1 MRCRLLPLVV
11 ALLAGALS
19 LPAHAQAPAAP
30 TAPTAPAAAPARLS
44 VVFVN
49 PGKTGEIF
57 WELVNHSM
65 RAAASQLNIDVETL
79 WAQRNYRQMQELG
92 LDVVNRATKP
102 DYLVLVNEENAA
114 LPIMQAAESAG
125 VKTMLLANALTGRA
139 FEEFGGPQE
148 KLKTWIASLV
158 PDLDEAGARMARA
171 LVSVARARDLRS
183 SDGKI
188 HLLALGGDDSTPT
201 SVART
206 NGLMR
211 VVGENSDVVIDRLL
225 FANWN
230 ETEAERL
237 TANFLQWAQRRDIN
251 IAGVWAANDP
261 MAFGAMNAAK
271 RVGYV
276 PGKDLIVVGLNW
288 SPSAVRRVLAGEML
302 LTDGGHFMG
311 GALSMM
317 LLRDH
322 ADGCD
327 LSAGKGAL
335 IFKTS
340 PVTQMRANTAL
351 FFVGERQFEQLD
363 FNKLRQAS
371 KGTCGARDFSVGAL
385 LDAAMFAGD

>member
-1 MRCRLLPLVV
+1 MRRSLIRLLAAVV
-11 ALLAGALS
+11 AGALS
-19 LPAHAQAPAAP
+19 LPARADV
-30 TAPTAPAAAPARLS
+30 PTAPAPLS

-57 WELVNHSM
+57 WELMDHSM
-65 RAAASQLNIDVETL
+65 RAAARQLDIEVETL
-79 WAQRNYRQMQELG
+79 WAQRNYRHMQELG
-92 LDVVNRATKP
+92 LDVVNRTTKP

-114 LPIMQAAESAG
+114 LPIMQAADRAG
-125 VKTMLLANALTGRA
+125 VKTMLLTNTLTGRA
-139 FEEFGGPQE
+139 LQEFGGPQE

-158 PDLDEAGARMARA
+158 PDLEEAGARMARA
-171 LVSVARARDLRS
+171 LISVARARELRS

-201 SVART
+201 SIART

-211 VVGENSDVVIDRLL
+211 VAGENSDVIIDRLL

-237 TANFLQWAQRRDIN
+237 TDNFLQWAQRRDIN

-288 SPSAVRRVLAGEML
+288 SPNALRKVLDGQML
-302 LTDGGHFMG
+302 LTDGGHFLS
-311 GALSMM
+311 GALSM
-317 LLRDH
+317 LLVRDD
-322 ADGCD
+322 ADGCEFA
-327 LSAGKGAL
+327 AGGRAL
-335 IFKTS
+335 TFKTS
-340 PVTQMRANTAL
+340 AVTQMRAASTL
-351 FFVGERQFEQLD
+351 SFVGERRFEHLD
-363 FNKLRQAS
+363 FVRLRSSSDA
-371 KGTCGARDFSVGAL
+371 GCGRYDISFAAL
-385 LDAAMFAGD
+385 IDAAMFHTGD

>member
-1 MRCRLLPLVV
+1 MQDLGIEVV
-11 ALLAGALS
+11 
-19 LPAHAQAPAAP
+19 
-30 TAPTAPAAAPARLS
+30 
-44 VVFVN
+44 
-49 PGKTGEIF
+49 K
-57 WELVNHSM
+57 
-65 RAAASQLNIDVETL
+65 
-79 WAQRNYRQMQELG
+79 
-92 LDVVNRATKP
+92 RATKP

-125 VKTMLLANALTGRA
+125 VKTMLLANTLAGRA
-139 FEEFGGPQE
+139 LEEFGGPQE

-158 PDLDEAGARMARA
+158 PDIEEAGARMARA
-171 LVSVARARDLRS
+171 LISVARARDLRS

-201 SVART
+201 SIART

-211 VVGENSDVVIDRLL
+211 VVGENSDVVSDRLL

-237 TANFLQWAQRRDIN
+237 TENFLQWAQRRDIN

-288 SPSAVRRVLAGEML
+288 SPNAVRKVLAGDML

-327 LSAGKGAL
+327 LSAGNATVT
-335 IFKTS
+335 FKTG
-340 PVTQMRANTAL
+340 PVTQMRANAAL
-351 FFVGERQFEQLD
+351 SFVAERQFEHID
-363 FNKLRQAS
+363 FARLRQGS
-371 KGTCGARDFSVGAL
+371 KGACGAGDFSVSTL
-385 LDAAMFAGD
+385 LEAAMFATGD

>member
-1 MRCRLLPLVV
+1 MRCRLLSLVV
-11 ALLAGALS
+11 ALLAGGLS
-19 LPAHAQAPAAP
+19 LPARAEAPAATEP
-30 TAPTAPAAAPARLS
+30 SSKPIS

-57 WELVNHSM
+57 WELLNHSM
-65 RAAASQLNIDVETL
+65 RAAASQLNIELETL
-79 WAQRNYRQMQELG
+79 WAQRNYRQMQDLG
-92 LDVVNRATKP
+92 IEVVKRATKP

-125 VKTMLLANALTGRA
+125 VKTMLLANTLAGRA
-139 FEEFGGPQE
+139 LEEFGGPQE

-158 PDLDEAGARMARA
+158 PDIEEAGARMARA
-171 LVSVARARDLRS
+171 LISVARARDLRS

-201 SVART
+201 SIART

-237 TANFLQWAQRRDIN
+237 TENFLQWAQRRDIN

-288 SPSAVRRVLAGEML
+288 SPNAVRKVLAGDML

-327 LSAGKGAL
+327 LSAGNATVT
-335 IFKTS
+335 FKTG
-340 PVTQMRANTAL
+340 PVTQMRANAAL
-351 FFVGERQFEQLD
+351 SFVAERQFEHID
-363 FNKLRQAS
+363 FARLRQGS
-371 KGTCGARDFSVGAL
+371 KGACGAGDFSVSTL
-385 LDAAMFAGD
+385 LEAAMFATGD